1 MCDKGHQ
8 SANSP
13 GARLGVE
20 YIEGTTC
27 SCRDREK
34 LMMTV
39 VGGCQEDEIVVAGT
53 EELVM
58 EVWVDQIEFSQ

>member
-1 MCDKGHQ
+1 MCDKGHP

-20 YIEGTTC
+20 YIEGDGW

-34 LMMTV
+34 LMMRV
-39 VGGCQEDEIVVAGT
+39 VGGCQEEEIVVAVT